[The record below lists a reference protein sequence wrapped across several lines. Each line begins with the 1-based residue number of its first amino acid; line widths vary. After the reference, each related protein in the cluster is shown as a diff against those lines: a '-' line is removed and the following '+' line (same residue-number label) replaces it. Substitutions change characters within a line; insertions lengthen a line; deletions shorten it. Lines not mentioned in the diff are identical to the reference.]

1 MDELDQLVRDFKA
14 SKFEPEDLNELMFE
28 VATTPNDQLLAN
40 PAFSRFVGPDG
51 QLDPMVQK
59 AKDWWR
65 SAGERAGFTQDGEL
79 EDLLYAA
86 RMRDDIRAGRKNPDV
101 INVFRED
108 GEGILLSGNPLT
120 GRHLLEPKIIV
131 ERMKRYRQSL
141 LPDTD
146 ETGAIIGTRTTDEQ
160 ALAFEDDV
168 RRLERKAAAQ
178 LDDGVSRAAP
188 EFEEQFE
195 IALRAELEDGVR
207 YGDKKTNV
215 MTNIYAEEALQDV
228 SEAGSILTQ
237 MDEIAK
243 RQGVDFSSFKFTDD
257 ASAVLPRYVALMTSG
272 IRTRSVLGQS
282 VEAGLLLPNSRF
294 AKSRLVEDME
304 RLFAQSDNLDARFDL
319 ARQQIIGMGADPDT
333 DEIANILANL
343 AGDARIRLN
352 RLLTG

>member
-1 MDELDQLVRDFKA
+1 
-14 SKFEPEDLNELMFE
+14 MFE
-28 VATTPNDQLLAN
+28 VATTPNDQFLAN

-108 GEGILLSGNPLT
+108 GEGILLPGNPLT

-168 RRLERKAAAQ
+168 
-178 LDDGVSRAAP
+178 
-188 EFEEQFE
+188 
-195 IALRAELEDGVR
+195 LR
-207 YGDKKTNV
+207 
-215 MTNIYAEEALQDV
+215 
-228 SEAGSILTQ
+228 
-237 MDEIAK
+237 
-243 RQGVDFSSFKFTDD
+243 
-257 ASAVLPRYVALMTSG
+257 
-272 IRTRSVLGQS
+272 
-282 VEAGLLLPNSRF
+282 
-294 AKSRLVEDME
+294 
-304 RLFAQSDNLDARFDL
+304 
-319 ARQQIIGMGADPDT
+319 
-333 DEIANILANL
+333 
-343 AGDARIRLN
+343 
-352 RLLTG
+352 